1 MPGYGDEVLKWSQT
15 LVQMDKQTHPVFRLG
30 SMALSGD
37 VFGEKN
43 VARPKGSDS
52 SIANTDLDRAGE
64 GDTPLAAGSSVPS

>member
-1 MPGYGDEVLKWSQT
+1 
-15 LVQMDKQTHPVFRLG
+15 
-30 SMALSGD
+30 MALSGD